1 MAAVLWSSLMGKF
14 VVLGASALLTLASV
28 GGAFAQEAVATAKN
42 EPAQAVQPPPPPPG
56 AIARIDAPG
65 DDADAAP
72 QTRMGFCGPM
82 AVGRD
87 GRPDTSAHGNAGVA
101 VGTHGYQAYHFAVCK
116 PLGKDGNSGVAI
128 SVDKSQF
135 GRR

>member
-1 MAAVLWSSLMGKF
+1 MGKF

-72 QTRMGFCGPM
+72 QTRMGFCGPWRWV
-82 AVGRD
+82 A
-87 GRPDTSAHGNAGVA
+87 TAGPTRARTVMRA
-101 VGTHGYQAYHFAVCK
+101 
-116 PLGKDGNSGVAI
+116 
-128 SVDKSQF
+128 
-135 GRR
+135 